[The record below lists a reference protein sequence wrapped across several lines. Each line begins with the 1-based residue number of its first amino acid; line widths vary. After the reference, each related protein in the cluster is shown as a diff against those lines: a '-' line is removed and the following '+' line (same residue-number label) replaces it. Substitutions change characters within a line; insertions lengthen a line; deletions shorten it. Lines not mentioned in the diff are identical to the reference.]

1 MPYSNFVC
9 AGICCMFERE
19 LKERYPDKREL
30 IYDVKELHAYI
41 DEMSDINAL
50 VYAASCWI

>member
-1 MPYSNFVC
+1 
-9 AGICCMFERE
+9 MFERE

-41 DEMSDINAL
+41 DEHADINAL
-50 VYAASCWI
+50 VYVPLSFAS

>member
-1 MPYSNFVC
+1 
-9 AGICCMFERE
+9 MFERE